1 VITIDVDRCAGSGAC
16 VEVCPTGAIYLVNS
30 RATVDHTLCSECE
43 ACIAACPTEAITLAT
58 PERGPAAE
66 PVRVPARLPEPAVV
80 QVRTQTVP
88 VPFRTRVLPVVG
100 AGLVWAGREIVPR
113 LADLLL
119 DTLDRRTAR
128 QQTTGIVR
136 DPGSAVRGGK
146 GSGRQWR
153 RRRRG
158 GRRSS

>member
-1 VITIDVDRCAGSGAC
+1 M
-16 VEVCPTGAIYLVNS
+16 EVCPTGAIYLVNS
-30 RATVDHTLCSECE
+30 RATIDQTLCSECE

-66 PVRVPARLPEPAVV
+66 PVRAPARRPEPAVV
-80 QVRTQTVP
+80 QVTTQTVP

-100 AGLVWAGREIVPR
+100 AGLAWAGREILPR
-113 LADLLL
+113 LADLLQ
-119 DTLDRRTAR
+119 DTLDRRTSGR
-128 QQTTGIVR
+128 QAAGIAR
-136 DPGSAVRGGK
+136 DPGSPLLGGK

-158 GRRSS
+158 GRRSN

>member
-1 VITIDVDRCAGSGAC
+1 VITIDVERCTGGGAC
-16 VEVCPTGAIYLVNS
+16 VEVCPTGAIYLVED
-30 RATVDHTLCSECE
+30 RATVDQSLCSECE

-66 PVRVPARLPEPAVV
+66 SVRVPARRPEPEVIR
-80 QVRTQTVP
+80 VRTQTIP
-88 VPFRTRVLPVVG
+88 VPFRTKVLPVVG

>member
-1 VITIDVDRCAGSGAC
+1 M
-16 VEVCPTGAIYLVNS
+16 EVCPTGALYLVDGK
-30 RATVDHTLCSECE
+30 ATVDQTLCSECE
-43 ACIAACPTEAITLAT
+43 ACIAACPTEAITLTT

-66 PVRVPARLPEPAVV
+66 PVRVPARRPEPEVIH
-80 QVRTQTVP
+80 VRTQTVST
-88 VPFRTRVLPVVG
+88 PFRTRVLPVVG

-128 QQTTGIVR
+128 QQTTRIAGE
-136 DPGSAVRGGK
+136 PGSLLRGGK
-146 GSGRQWR
+146 GSGRQR